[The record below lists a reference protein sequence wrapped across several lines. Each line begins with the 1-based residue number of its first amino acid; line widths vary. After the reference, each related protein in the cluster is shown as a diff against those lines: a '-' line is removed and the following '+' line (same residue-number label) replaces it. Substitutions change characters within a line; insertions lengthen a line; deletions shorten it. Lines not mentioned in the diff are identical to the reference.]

1 MARGKLTMKRCPNGK
16 RRSCPKMS
24 KKCTLKRLSA
34 KAKSFKMKSKKK
46 LNAKAKTFSMKKGG
60 KKSCS
65 YKGGMKKPCSMKNGG
80 KKNSKHHM
88 KAGKKGKGSYHK
100 FMKCEIK
107 KVKKENPKMS
117 HKQAFKKAASN
128 WSK

>member
-16 RRSCPKMS
+16 RRSCPKKA

-34 KAKSFKMKSKKK
+34 KAKTFKLKTKKA

-65 YKGGMKKPCSMKNGG
+65 MKAGKKPCSMK
-80 KKNSKHHM
+80 
-88 KAGKKGKGSYHK
+88 AGKKKAKKKAAKKGSYIK
-100 FMKCEIK
+100 FMSCEIK
-107 KVKKENPKMS
+107 KIKKQNPKMS
-117 HKQAFKKAASN
+117 HKAAFKKAASN